1 MTQTMG
7 MLSLLRCKACNRLD
21 TAMRVVCAGC
31 LSTDLRPVGND
42 GSGTVATYT
51 TIRRAPTA
59 FRDQAPYDVVV
70 VDLDAGLRMTG
81 RLDKDSAPPSVG
93 ARVRVLHSAGA
104 DTVFTVENS

>member
-51 TIRRAPTA
+51 TIRRA
-59 FRDQAPYDVVV
+59 
-70 VDLDAGLRMTG
+70 LDAGLRMTG

>member
-1 MTQTMG
+1 MIATEG
-7 MLSLLRCKACNRLD
+7 MLSLLRCKACGRLD

-31 LSTDLRPVGND
+31 LGDDLRPVGND
-42 GSGTVATYT
+42 GSGTIATFT

-81 RLDKDSAPPSVG
+81 RLHAQSAPAAVG
-93 ARVRVLHSAGA
+93 ARVRVVQARGA
-104 DTVFTVENS
+104 DTVFTVETP